1 MPGISPDGAHGVV
14 LWFAGLGAFAR
25 MALSR
30 GLGECPLCPGSTQY
44 SALCTQHSATSSSN
58 STRSNSTRSGI
69 LTALLH
75 ALAKAEIIYALRPS
89 ATINSGLR
97 PGVAA
102 FGQVYA
108 LYFLRPS
115 ARCCG
120 WRVGTNLQYRLIE
133 RAVAIVNY
141 SKLSYSI

>member
-1 MPGISPDGAHGVV
+1 MRDV
-14 LWFAGLGAFAR
+14 
-25 MALSR
+25 
-30 GLGECPLCPGSTQY
+30 
-44 SALCTQHSATSSSN
+44 
-58 STRSNSTRSGI
+58 
-69 LTALLH
+69 
-75 ALAKAEIIYALRPS
+75 EIERER

-102 FGQVYA
+102 FRQVYA

-120 WRVGTNLQYRLIE
+120 WRVGASAVKSIGSGEWIE

-141 SKLSYSI
+141 SKLS